1 MTDLPTRHAPS
12 TRRNRVLISLLAG
25 AVCVCILICGIV
37 WHRQSTRP
45 RPDARTYAGLLAG
58 SVLVALGVAHAAQV
72 AIAYFRAPATSR
84 TWTTRDTTEMGISVA
99 FVAAG
104 VAFLCNAAEIAEM
117 GAWLA

>member
-12 TRRNRVLISLLAG
+12 TQRNRVFISLLAG
-25 AVCVCILICGIV
+25 ALSVCIVGGIL
-37 WHRQSTRP
+37 WHCQRQRH
-45 RPDARTYAGLLAG
+45 RPDASDYVGILGG

-72 AIAYFRAPATSR
+72 AIAYVRAPTTSR
-84 TWTTRDTTEMGISVA
+84 TWTTRDTTEMGVSVA

-104 VAFLCNAAEIAEM
+104 VAFLYNASEIVEM

>member
-25 AVCVCILICGIV
+25 AVCVCIVGGIV
-37 WHRQSTRP
+37 WHCQRQRH
-45 RPDARTYAGLLAG
+45 RPDASTYAGLLAG

-84 TWTTRDTTEMGISVA
+84 TWTTRDTTEMGVSVA

-104 VAFLCNAAEIAEM
+104 VAFLCNASEIAEM